1 MFLFL
6 YSNEHYLI
14 NLFPI
19 VPNFVSFSDYVLGF
33 VNKKIVCLVVCFVSF
48 KFITFVFELK

>member
-19 VPNFVSFSDYVLGF
+19 VPNFVSFLDYVLGF
-33 VNKKIVCLVVCFVSF
+33 VNKKIVCLVVRFC
-48 KFITFVFELK
+48 VF